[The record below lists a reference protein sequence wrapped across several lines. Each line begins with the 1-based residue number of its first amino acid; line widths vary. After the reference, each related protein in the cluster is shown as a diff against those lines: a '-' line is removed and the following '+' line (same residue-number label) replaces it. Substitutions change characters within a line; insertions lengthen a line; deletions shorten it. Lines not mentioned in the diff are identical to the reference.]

1 MIAGILTEMIESTST
16 SVLIITGN
24 TEKSIKTERC
34 NQDPEKCLGI
44 TKKETHTMIKS
55 LMPHNVCPAE
65 LQRSSR
71 HRWPRVIKM
80 DAALVKGQRER

>member
-55 LMPHNVCPAE
+55 LNRSGQIE
-65 LQRSSR
+65 LIGLIYKQNNDQTGT
-71 HRWPRVIKM
+71 W
-80 DAALVKGQRER
+80 